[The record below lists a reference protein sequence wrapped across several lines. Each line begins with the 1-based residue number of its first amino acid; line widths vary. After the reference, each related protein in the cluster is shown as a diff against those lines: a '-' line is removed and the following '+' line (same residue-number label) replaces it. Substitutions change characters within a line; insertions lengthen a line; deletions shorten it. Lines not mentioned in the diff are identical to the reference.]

1 MCLGIDGRG
10 AKDQIAIAINKRG
23 IQSIG
28 RKFNPTKDEKNYIEA
43 AKNYLYRED
52 GKPRIFSLNGKR
64 YYLAVCYDVFGIRQ
78 LSLPNPEVNV
88 VLSLVHEFWPRGEEA
103 SGEVYFAKLGFA
115 CASKCWNCPVFG
127 STVFFNRNIP
137 KNWPSGVFWNK
148 GNKNQFKWKYRDNPL
163 NPNKEFYL
171 NISEGKAM
179 VRIFELD

>member
-1 MCLGIDGRG
+1 VFRYRW
-10 AKDQIAIAINKRG
+10 KRG
-23 IQSIG
+23 KRSNCDCHQL
-28 RKFNPTKDEKNYIEA
+28 EA